1 MQDDNKLPS
10 CSIYSPYVA
19 PGEGA
24 PIGGIQKRIFDVV
37 AASLIIIILLP
48 IFGLIALAI
57 KLCDGGDIF
66 YGHRR
71 IGHNGKPF
79 FCFKFRTMVPD
90 SDQRLAAYLQSDPV
104 ARAEWASCRK
114 LRHDGRVTGIGY
126 VLRKLSL
133 DELPQLLNVIRGE
146 MSLVGPRPIV
156 REEIYLY
163 GESSQYYLRSRPGIT
178 GAWQAS
184 GRSDISYDQRVKIDR
199 HYVEH
204 WTFTRDLMIILK
216 TVPVVLSARGSW

>member
-1 MQDDNKLPS
+1 
-10 CSIYSPYVA
+10 
-19 PGEGA
+19 
-24 PIGGIQKRIFDVV
+24 
-37 AASLIIIILLP
+37 
-48 IFGLIALAI
+48 
-57 KLCDGGDIF
+57 
-66 YGHRR
+66 
-71 IGHNGKPF
+71 
-79 FCFKFRTMVPD
+79 
-90 SDQRLAAYLQSDPV
+90 
-104 ARAEWASCRK
+104 
-114 LRHDGRVTGIGY
+114 
-126 VLRKLSL
+126 LRKLSL

-163 GESSQYYLRSRPGIT
+163 GESCQYYLRSRPGIT